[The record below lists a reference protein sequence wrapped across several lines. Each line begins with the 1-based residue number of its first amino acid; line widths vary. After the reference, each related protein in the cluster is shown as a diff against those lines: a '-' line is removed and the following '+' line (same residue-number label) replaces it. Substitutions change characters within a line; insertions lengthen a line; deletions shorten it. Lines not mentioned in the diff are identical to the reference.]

1 MEFKGDLGFL
11 DINDVIQTLSS
22 MGKTG
27 KLEIVIP
34 KKGKGELFFK
44 EGKLI
49 HAHSID
55 NIGKEALIEIIGW
68 REGSFR
74 FIENVILPAPTI
86 DEDTSKTILEAITG
100 QDEYKMKEDIL
111 NYIPEINNEV
121 TLDNFSLNKD
131 EWRVIMLID
140 GNKRCCDIMEEIG
153 SEKVKFI
160 NTIEDLYKKGIISL
174 RKE

>member
-11 DINDVIQTLSS
+11 GINDVIQTLSS

-44 EGKLI
+44 NGKLI

-55 NIGKEALIEIIGW
+55 NIGKEALIEIMSW

-74 FIENVILPAPTI
+74 FIENIILPPPSI
-86 DEDTSKTILEAITG
+86 DDDTSKTILEAITG
-100 QDEYKMKEDIL
+100 QDEFKSKEETL
-111 NYIPEINNEV
+111 NFIPEINNDIK
-121 TLDNFSLNKD
+121 LDSFILDKD
-131 EWRVIMLID
+131 EWRIVMSID
-140 GNKRCCDIMEEIG
+140 GKKRCRDIIEEIG
-153 SEKVKFI
+153 SEKVKFL
-160 NTIEDLYKKGIISL
+160 NMIEEMYKKGIIFL

>member
-11 DINDVIQTLSS
+11 GINDVIQTLSS

-44 EGKLI
+44 NGKLI

-55 NIGKEALIEIIGW
+55 NVGKEALIEIISW

-74 FIENVILPAPTI
+74 FIENIILPPPSI
-86 DEDTSKTILEAITG
+86 DDDTSKTILEAITG
-100 QDEYKMKEDIL
+100 QDEFKSKEEIL
-111 NYIPEINNEV
+111 NYIPEINNDVKLENFV
-121 TLDNFSLNKD
+121 LDKD
-131 EWRVIMLID
+131 EWRIVMSID
-140 GNKRCCDIMEEIG
+140 GSKKCYDIMEESD

-160 NTIEDLYKKGIISL
+160 NVIEELYKKGIISL